1 MKGILIDVNSALTA
15 AGIDKIEVSDFYYF
29 EQELPIPV

>member
-1 MKGILIDVNSALTA
+1 MKGILIDGNSTLTA

-29 EQELPIPV
+29 GAPDS